1 MRLIQPLK
9 LPIKQTGSGV
19 RIRATVPRTAPVLAA
34 LHPTQKV
41 IAPSGYGT
49 ATQTDLV
56 IVNRE
61 HPIVNFLENSE
72 AVLQPLSIPNCY
84 YFASSR
90 QYAKSQKILI
100 IIDG

>member
-19 RIRATVPRTAPVLAA
+19 RIRATVPRPAPV